1 MRPRVQASIIGG
13 ALRTCAGDDITTLA
27 AAAAAQRFCT
37 VPAPAPWHVY
47 PAAAHGVGTITSA
60 LTRTPHDRILRRLAL
75 HGYHVATAALQSVT
89 LVGSP
94 RVGLYVGIGGLRA
107 QWDDLIPALK
117 QQQPD
122 FVDGWQ
128 RGLKQL
134 HPFWMLQHLS
144 NNTHALLSKDL
155 GARGEGFTF
164 GGSNAGAQAL
174 EAAITGLACG
184 ANDVAIVLAY
194 DSLLEPELLLQ
205 PTVASF
211 PSEAAAAVVLAAT
224 APAHG
229 SLALLEARTAAD
241 DSDGAPTNG
250 TLGRVLRGLD
260 VGRSDA
266 IDAPHLLWPAATHDT
281 ASMIG
286 DVGAAMAVTQALLWA
301 QRYAIGTATTDATL
315 CLSLGSPGLA
325 GAVRISRKP

>member
-1 MRPRVQASIIGG
+1 MPRVQASIIGG

-27 AAAAAQRFCT
+27 AASAPQRFCT

-47 PAAAHGVGTITSA
+47 PAAVHGVGTITSA

-75 HGYHVATAALQSVT
+75 HGYHVASAALQSVT

-174 EAAITGLACG
+174 EAAIAGLACG

-205 PTVASF
+205 PTVAGF
-211 PSEAAAAVVLAAT
+211 PSEAAAAVVLQAK
-224 APAHG
+224 AHP
-229 SLALLEARTAAD
+229 SHALLEARTGAD
-241 DSDGAPTNG
+241 ASDGAPTSA
-250 TLGRVLRGLD
+250 TLANALAGLH
-260 VGRSDA
+260 VGGGDT
-266 IDAPHLLWPAATHDT
+266 IDAPRLLWPAATHDT
-281 ASMIG
+281 AAMIG
-286 DVGAAMAVTQALLWA
+286 DVGAAMAVTQALLWGH
-301 QRYAIGTATTDATL
+301 RYASGTATTDATL